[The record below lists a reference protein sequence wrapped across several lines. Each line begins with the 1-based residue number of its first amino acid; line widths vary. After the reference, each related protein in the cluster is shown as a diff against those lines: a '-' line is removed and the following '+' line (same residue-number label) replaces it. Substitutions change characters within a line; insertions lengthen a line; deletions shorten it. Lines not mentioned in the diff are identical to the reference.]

1 MDNYQ
6 FVRVNSSNMRFDLL
20 HDFYHNICKKAFN
33 EHELESY
40 DDWEYVLEN
49 NYMTFFIIILHDN
62 NVIGGIVYEVYKKSS
77 CAMLTYIAIDE
88 KYRGTGLS
96 KRLLNETIN
105 DIRLLQIDIIL
116 IEVAVPNNNPDAVT
130 RQHIWKKLNFTPTD
144 IVYVHPGYLKWHPY
158 QVAIYNPDCKES
170 IEINKKT
177 IEIFL
182 TEYFGQILEDDEDK
196 SDINTVQIVLN
207 STQEAVIIAKA
218 NNWQK

>member
-6 FVRVNSSNMRFDLL
+6 FIRVNSSNMRFDLL
-20 HDFYHNICKKAFN
+20 HDFYYKICKNAFN

-40 DDWEYVLEN
+40 NDWEYVLEN
-49 NYMTFFIIILHDN
+49 NYMTYFIIIVQN
-62 NVIGGIVYEVYKKSS
+62 NTVIGGIVYEVYRQSS
-77 CAMLTYIAIDE
+77 CTMLTYIAIDD

-105 DIRLLQIDIIL
+105 DIKLLQIKIIL
-116 IEVAVPNNNPDAVT
+116 IEVAVPYNNPDAIT

-158 QVAIYNPDCKES
+158 QVAIYNPDCKEI

-177 IEIFL
+177 MELFL

-207 STQEAVIIAKA
+207 STQDTVVIAKTS
-218 NNWQK
+218 NWSK